1 MTSSDRDSAEPA
13 DRPAPTPTDTP
24 TREADVAGPP
34 RRILKRVATFESF
47 RYRDFSWYFT
57 GSLLSNTGTWMQQV
71 ALGWLV
77 YTLTKS
83 SGALGLV
90 AFLGGIP
97 VTILN
102 LFAGVLADRVDRRQL
117 LIWSQVLLMAQAL
130 AFGVL
135 TQTGHITMG
144 WVYSLALGAGIVS
157 AFMFPAWQ
165 AMVPDLVPRRS
176 LLNAIALSS
185 AQFNAARLLGPMIG
199 AAVFAALG
207 MAEVFYANAL
217 SFLFVIWAL
226 WVIRPDQVR
235 VDHGDSGVISQLLE
249 GLRYARAHK
258 RVRSHLVTAAM
269 MTMFAFPFIT
279 LLPVIAAETLGLG
292 SSGYAL
298 LMGLNGG
305 GALIGALGV
314 ASLPSSVRRDSI
326 VRFGFAGLSLG
337 VVVVGLSR
345 SELLTGV
352 VLVFVGA
359 AFLACVSSINTSL
372 QTAAP
377 PEIRGRIMSLFVL
390 AFMGLMPIG
399 GIIFGALGDLIGAP
413 EAILGGGL
421 VASAFAVY
429 LLARPDFLGE
439 PARESLA

>member
-1 MTSSDRDSAEPA
+1 MTAPTHDPA
-13 DRPAPTPTDTP
+13 KPTDRPAPTPADTP

-34 RRILKRVATFESF
+34 RRILKRFTTFESF
-47 RYRDFSWYFT
+47 GYRDFSWYFT

-77 YTLTKS
+77 YTLTES
-83 SGALGLV
+83 SSALGLV

-97 VTILN
+97 VTLLN

-117 LIWSQVLLMAQAL
+117 LIWSQIILMIQAI

-135 TQTGHITMG
+135 TQTGHVTMV
-144 WVYSLALGAGIVS
+144 WVYGLTLAAGVVN

-185 AQFNAARLLGPMIG
+185 AQFNAARLIGPMVG

-207 MAEVFYANAL
+207 LVEVFYANAI

-226 WVIRPDQVR
+226 WVIRPDQIR
-235 VDHGDSGVISQLLE
+235 VDRTGEGVRTQLLA
-249 GLRYARAHK
+249 GLRYARAHR
-258 RVRSHLVTAAM
+258 RVWSHLVTASM
-269 MTMFAFPFIT
+269 MTLFAFPFIT

-292 SSGYAL
+292 STGYSL

-305 GALIGALGV
+305 GALVGALAV
-314 ASLPSSVRRDSI
+314 ASLPSSVKRDQI
-326 VRFGFAGLSLG
+326 VRFGLAGMSAG
-337 VVVVGLSR
+337 VVAIALSR
-345 SELLTGV
+345 SVVVTGV
-352 VLVFVGA
+352 LLVVSGA
-359 AFLACVSSINTSL
+359 AFLACVSSINTNL

-390 AFMGLMPIG
+390 SFMGLMPIG
-399 GIIFGALGDLIGAP
+399 SMVFGTLGDAIGAP
-413 EAILGGGL
+413 QAILVGG
-421 VASAFAVY
+421 VVVSVFAVF
-429 LLARPDFLGE
+429 LLARPRFLCE
-439 PARESLA
+439 SPAEGC